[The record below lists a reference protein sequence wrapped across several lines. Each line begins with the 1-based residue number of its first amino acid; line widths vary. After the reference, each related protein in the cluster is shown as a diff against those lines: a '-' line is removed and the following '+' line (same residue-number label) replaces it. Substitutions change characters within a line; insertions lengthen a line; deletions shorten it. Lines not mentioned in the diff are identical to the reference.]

1 MGSVLDEVVGPDMVR
16 IFGTKP
22 DAGPIGKP
30 QTPAL
35 WLLSRNLQSL
45 ASPQPFYPLVVD
57 LPACIP
63 QHRGDLAIAV
73 APILTRKFGQIGYQ
87 AVFVFPAPRQLA
99 LCRAILAERR
109 TGATLGDRQHLPD
122 MVDTGPAPRG
132 A

>member
-1 MGSVLDEVVGPDMVR
+1 MVR
-16 IFGTKP
+16 VFGTKP

-30 QTPAL
+30 QASAL
-35 WLLSRNLQSL
+35 WLLSGNLQSL
-45 ASPQPFYPLVVD
+45 APPQPLHPLVVD

-63 QHRGDLAIAV
+63 QQRGDLAIAV
-73 APILTRKFGQIGYQ
+73 AAILTRKFDQIGHQ